1 MFYAAAAVLAL
12 LGLWFFTR
20 QSELFCLSVRE
31 GRVLVVRGRAPGGFV
46 AEARAIVGRSSTMR
60 GTIRAVKSDR
70 GGRLTVSGGIDAATA
85 QRLRN
90 LFSLYPAAQLRH
102 APVIERPSLGQ
113 LLGVAWL
120 AWLFDRSTRG

>member
-1 MFYAAAAVLAL
+1 MFYAAAAVLAV

-20 QSELFCLSVRE
+20 QSELFCLSVRR

-46 AEARAIVGRSSTMR
+46 GEVRSIIGRAKTTR
-60 GTIRAVKSDR
+60 GTLRAVKSER
-70 GGRLTVSGGIDAATA
+70 GGRLLVSGAIDDATA

-90 LFSLYPAAQLRH
+90 LFALYPAAQLQH

-120 AWLFDRSTRG
+120 AWIFDRSTRG